1 MLPVSGLSMR
11 TLYHSQSP
19 LPQALK
25 RAARTGAALGLF
37 LPLLAASAGEGGES
51 SAWGLGIGAISA
63 QKAYAGADRE
73 NRALPLIY
81 YENRWVRV
89 LGPVA
94 EVKLPR
100 LGISD
105 SQHIDFRLVARYDGS
120 GYEADDAPILEG
132 MAKRKSGFWAGGKAI
147 WHNDIANL
155 GAEWTTDATGHSKGQ
170 RFSLSLEKNWRLG
183 QHVMLAPRLGAT
195 WYDKKYVDYYFG
207 VRAGEA
213 ATGRAA
219 YSGRAGVNT
228 ELSVRGTYLVD
239 SHNSVFLDV
248 GVTRLA
254 QEIKD
259 SPLVGR
265 STENRVFVG
274 YLYRF

>member
-1 MLPVSGLSMR
+1 MRMLYL
-11 TLYHSQSP
+11 SQS
-19 LPQALK
+19 LLSQALG
-25 RAARTGAALGLF
+25 RAVRTGAVLGLS
-37 LPLLAASAGEGGES
+37 LPMLAVAAGEGAES

-63 QKAYAGADRE
+63 QKPYTGADRE

-81 YENRWVRV
+81 YENSWVRV
-89 LGPVA
+89 FGPGA

-105 SQHIDFRLVARYDGS
+105 SQHIAFRLVARYDGS
-120 GYEADDAPILEG
+120 GYEADDAPVLGG
-132 MAKRKSGFWAGGKAI
+132 MAKRKSGFWAGGKAT

-155 GAEWTTDATGHSKGQ
+155 GAEWTADATGHSKGQ

-183 QHVMLAPRLGAT
+183 QQVMLAPRLGAT

-207 VRAGEA
+207 VRAGETTA
-213 ATGRAA
+213 GRAA
-219 YSGRAGVNT
+219 YSGKAGVNT
-228 ELSVRGTYLVD
+228 EFSLRSTYLFD
-239 SHNSVFLDV
+239 PRNSVFVDV

-254 QEIKD
+254 KEIKD

-265 STENRVFVG
+265 STENRVFMG